1 LRRPE
6 TSDVEAHPCNL
17 YGLAPVGLRSV
28 QVSNCSLAV
37 STPVVR
43 QTGFGRLSHRE
54 RDGPGRFHLVA
65 TSAKNGNSRHLAI
78 KKDLG
83 LPSLIQRNLLF
94 SAAVP
99 VGFQKIAAHLRPMAP
114 STRKPTCV

>member
-1 LRRPE
+1 MQPVRPCASQAALGPGE
-6 TSDVEAHPCNL
+6 QLFAG
-17 YGLAPVGLRSV
+17 GLDA
-28 QVSNCSLAV
+28 AD
-37 STPVVR
+37 VVR

-99 VGFQKIAAHLRPMAP
+99 VGFQKIAAHLGPMAP